1 MVSGVSYAFFESKS
15 FKMRRIMRKFL
26 SVSVMLATIYPFI
39 LVSCD
44 DKDIYTPCRIEI
56 AAEGCGSVQFEGYH
70 GYAQSYNRGN
80 EVVVIAHPDE
90 GYSFQGWYTQ
100 KTDAP
105 VSTERRY
112 AFTVDEDLL
121 LTARFVYES
130 YSIKISGT
138 SGGRVY
144 FENETGN
151 ALTLPCGREVTA
163 VAEADAGYTFI
174 GWYRKNS
181 AMPASPQ
188 PSYCFK
194 ACEDVDLIAR
204 FEKREYAGRYEYVD
218 LDLPSGTLW
227 ATCNVGASNPEEY
240 GCYYAWGETE
250 EKSVYSRSTYKW
262 CDADSDTIIK
272 YCTEG
277 IYGIIDNKS
286 VLEAE
291 DDVAHIRWGGN
302 WRIPTA
308 NEQQELYDNCDWNYG
323 DLNGV
328 VGYWVTSRNNG
339 KSIFLPAAGCRQGS
353 EVRYCGMF
361 GYYWSGVLCGDN
373 SNAYCL
379 RFYDKHI
386 NREGYGRFTG
396 FTVRPVCH

>member
-1 MVSGVSYAFFESKS
+1 
-15 FKMRRIMRKFL
+15 MRKSVFISTVFAILFL
-26 SVSVMLATIYPFI
+26 SI
-39 LVSCD
+39 LMSCENRES
-44 DKDIYTPCRIEI
+44 YTPCRIEI
-56 AAEGCGSVQFEGYH
+56 AAQEGGRVQFEGFH
-70 GYAQSYNRGN
+70 GNVQCYNTGN

-138 SGGRVY
+138 SGGSVY

-174 GWYRKNS
+174 GWYRMNS
-181 AMPASPQ
+181 AMPVCPQ
-188 PSYCFK
+188 PNYSFK
-194 ACEDVDLIAR
+194 ACEEVDLIAR
-204 FEKREYAGRYEYVD
+204 FEKKQFAGGHEYID
-218 LDLPSGTLW
+218 LGLPSGTLW
-227 ATCNVGASNPEEY
+227 ATCNVGATLPEEC
-240 GCYYAWGETE
+240 GGYYAWGETE
-250 EKSVYSRSTYKW
+250 EKNEYTWSTYKW
-262 CDADSDTIIK
+262 CNGGSNTMVK

-277 IYGIIDNKS
+277 VYGTVDNKTA
-286 VLEAE
+286 VETE
-291 DDVAHIRWGGN
+291 DDVAHSKWGGN

-379 RFYDKHI
+379 RFYDKQI

>member
-1 MVSGVSYAFFESKS
+1 
-15 FKMRRIMRKFL
+15 MRKFL
-26 SVSVMLATIYPFI
+26 FTFTAVATLLSPT

-44 DKDIYTPCRIEI
+44 DKESYTPCRIEI
-56 AAEGCGSVQFEGYH
+56 AAQEGGRVQFEGFH
-70 GYAQSYNRGN
+70 GNVQLYNTGN
-80 EVVVIAHPDE
+80 EVVVIAHPDD
-90 GYSFQGWYTQ
+90 GYSFKGWYTQ
-100 KTDAP
+100 KTDAS
-105 VSTERRY
+105 VSAERRY
-112 AFTVDEDLL
+112 AFTAGEDLL
-121 LTARFVYES
+121 LTARFAYES
-130 YSIKISGT
+130 YPIRISCTTGGSVCFDNEIGT
-138 SGGRVY
+138 S
-144 FENETGN
+144 
-151 ALTLPCGREVTA
+151 LTLPCGRDITA
-163 VAEADAGYTFI
+163 VAKADDGYTFV
-174 GWYRKNS
+174 GWYKMDS
-181 AMPASPQ
+181 TMPVCPQ
-188 PSYCFK
+188 PNYSFK
-194 ACEDVDLIAR
+194 ACEEVDLIAR
-204 FEKREYAGRYEYVD
+204 FEKKQFAGGHEYID
-218 LDLPSGTLW
+218 LGLPSGTLW
-227 ATCNVGASNPEEY
+227 ATCNVGATNPEEY

-262 CDADSDTIIK
+262 CDSDTIIK

-308 NEQQELYDNCDWNYG
+308 NEQQELSDNCDWNYG

-379 RFYDKHI
+379 RFYDKQI

>member
-1 MVSGVSYAFFESKS
+1 
-15 FKMRRIMRKFL
+15 MRKFL
-26 SVSVMLATIYPFI
+26 FTFTAVATLLSPT

-44 DKDIYTPCRIEI
+44 DKESYTPCRIEI
-56 AAEGCGSVQFEGYH
+56 AAQEGGRVQFEGYH
-70 GYAQSYNRGN
+70 GNVQCYNTGN
-80 EVVVIAHPDE
+80 EVVVIAHPDD
-90 GYSFQGWYTQ
+90 GYSFKGWYTQ
-100 KTDAP
+100 KTDAS
-105 VSTERRY
+105 VSAERRY
-112 AFTVDEDLL
+112 AFTAGEDLL
-121 LTARFVYES
+121 LTARFAYES
-130 YSIKISGT
+130 YPIRISCTTGGSVCFDNEIGT
-138 SGGRVY
+138 S
-144 FENETGN
+144 
-151 ALTLPCGREVTA
+151 LTLPCGRDITA
-163 VAEADAGYTFI
+163 VAKADDGYTFV
-174 GWYRKNS
+174 GWYKMDS
-181 AMPASPQ
+181 TMPVCPQ
-188 PSYCFK
+188 PNYSFK
-194 ACEDVDLIAR
+194 ACEEVDLIAR
-204 FEKREYAGRYEYVD
+204 FEKKQFAGGHEYID
-218 LDLPSGTLW
+218 LGLPSGTLW
-227 ATCNVGASNPEEY
+227 ATCNVGATNPEEY

-262 CDADSDTIIK
+262 CDSDTIIK

-379 RFYDKHI
+379 RFYDKQI